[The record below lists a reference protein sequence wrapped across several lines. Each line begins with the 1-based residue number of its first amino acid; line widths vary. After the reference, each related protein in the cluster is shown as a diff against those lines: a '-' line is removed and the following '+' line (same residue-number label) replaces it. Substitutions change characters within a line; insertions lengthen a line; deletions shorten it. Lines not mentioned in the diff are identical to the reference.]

1 MALGSSAPEIILN
14 VFETVT
20 TLGATPGELGPSTIV
35 GSASFNFLVIS
46 GVSIY
51 AVSKDNDSRTP
62 EQIKDDGCPHGVKKI
77 DDLGVFS
84 ITATWS
90 VLAYIWLFVV
100 LLDYEVKPWEAY
112 LTFGFFWILL
122 AMAVTADLWRRADMK
137 RKEEERLGK
146 LDTNK
151 ELTEDEKT
159 EIKKSKTKSPADEVK
174 RKNYEALDF
183 YNSLLPLEKGDRSD
197 DKDLQEK
204 QREMQDF
211 LMKEFGTTKVSLV
224 DKDALKDK
232 LGNTTMLLER
242 FQYRK

>member
-1 MALGSSAPEIILN
+1 M
-14 VFETVT
+14 
-20 TLGATPGELGPSTIV
+20 
-35 GSASFNFLVIS
+35 
-46 GVSIY
+46 
-51 AVSKDNDSRTP
+51 
-62 EQIKDDGCPHGVKKI
+62 KKI

-159 EIKKSKTKSPADEVK
+159 EIKKSKTSRPAD
-174 RKNYEALDF
+174 
-183 YNSLLPLEKGDRSD
+183 
-197 DKDLQEK
+197 
-204 QREMQDF
+204 
-211 LMKEFGTTKVSLV
+211 
-224 DKDALKDK
+224 
-232 LGNTTMLLER
+232 
-242 FQYRK
+242 